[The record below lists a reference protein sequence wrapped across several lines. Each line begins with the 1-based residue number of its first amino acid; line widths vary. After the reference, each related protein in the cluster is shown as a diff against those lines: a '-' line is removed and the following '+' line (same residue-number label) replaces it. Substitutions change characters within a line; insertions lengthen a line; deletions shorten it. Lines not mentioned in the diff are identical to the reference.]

1 MKNILYF
8 DYTCRCV
15 SITTDFKIF
24 ITRNLTFI
32 IFRINTSII
41 ILNIIFIITLI
52 NIFINIIFIIYFII
66 NIINIFIQLIII
78 ILFIIKINIFNL
90 LNIIN
95 FNINNTSYIIAKCA
109 CMTTSISTS
118 ISTTMR
124 WHCKFSTKITN
135 SASDLR
141 KFKII

>member
-15 SITTDFKIF
+15 SITTDFEIF

-52 NIFINIIFIIYFII
+52 NIFINIIVIINIII
-66 NIINIFIQLIII
+66 NIINIFI
-78 ILFIIKINIFNL
+78 
-90 LNIIN
+90 
-95 FNINNTSYIIAKCA
+95 
-109 CMTTSISTS
+109 
-118 ISTTMR
+118 
-124 WHCKFSTKITN
+124 
-135 SASDLR
+135 
-141 KFKII
+141 